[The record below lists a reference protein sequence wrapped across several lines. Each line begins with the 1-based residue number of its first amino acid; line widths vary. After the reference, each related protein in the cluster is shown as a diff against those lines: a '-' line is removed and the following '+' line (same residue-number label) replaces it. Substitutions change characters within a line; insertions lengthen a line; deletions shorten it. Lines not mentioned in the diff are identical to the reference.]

1 MTRMKQTVILSLVI
15 AAILTLPMVSVGQQ
29 PNPQIASLL
38 PDYYR
43 IKDALVK
50 NHAGA
55 AAAAAA
61 DFSRSA
67 EALALSK
74 SASKQKKT
82 STLHNRMIDDAIS
95 IAATQNLAE
104 QRSSFQSLSQKLITL
119 SKGAKLPQPA
129 YIAYCPMKKAYWLSR
144 EKEIENP
151 YYGSE
156 MLTCGN
162 ITGTIK

>member
-1 MTRMKQTVILSLVI
+1 MKQTVIFSLVI
-15 AAILTLPMVSVGQQ
+15 AAIMTLPTVSIGQQ
-29 PNPQIASLL
+29 PNSQVASLL

-50 NHAGA
+50 NHAAA

-67 EALALSK
+67 EALALSD
-74 SASKQKKT
+74 SAPKQKKT
-82 STLHNRMIDDAIS
+82 STLRSRMIDDAIS
-95 IAATQNLAE
+95 IAATQNLSE
-104 QRSSFQSLSQKLITL
+104 QRSSFQSLSQKLISL

>member
-1 MTRMKQTVILSLVI
+1 MTRMKQTVIFCLAI
-15 AAILTLPMVSVGQQ
+15 AAILTLPTVSVSQK
-29 PNPQIASLL
+29 PSSHVASLL

-43 IKDALVK
+43 IKEALVK
-50 NHAGA
+50 NHPGA

-61 DFSRSA
+61 DFTRSA

-74 SASKQKKT
+74 SAPKQKKS
-82 STLHNRMIDDAIS
+82 STLHSRMIDDAIT

-104 QRSSFQSLSQKLITL
+104 QSSSFQSLSQKLITL

-129 YIAYCPMKKAYWLSR
+129 YIAYCPMKKAYWLSN

>member
-15 AAILTLPMVSVGQQ
+15 AAILTLPTISVGQQ
-29 PNPQIASLL
+29 PNSQVAALL

-43 IKDALVK
+43 IKEALVK
-50 NHAGA
+50 NHPGG

-74 SASKQKKT
+74 SAPKQKKAGALFT
-82 STLHNRMIDDAIS
+82 RMIDDAIN
-95 IAATQNLAE
+95 IAATQSLAE
-104 QRSSFQSLSQKLITL
+104 QRSSFQNLSQKLITL

>member
-1 MTRMKQTVILSLVI
+1 MTRMKQTVIFSLVI
-15 AAILTLPMVSVGQQ
+15 AAILTLPTVSVSQQ
-29 PNPQIASLL
+29 PNSQVASLL

-50 NHAGA
+50 NHAGG

-74 SASKQKKT
+74 SAPKQKK
-82 STLHNRMIDDAIS
+82 SSNIHSRMIDDAIN

-104 QRSSFQSLSQKLITL
+104 QRASFQSLSQKLISL

-129 YIAYCPMKKAYWLSR
+129 YIAYCPMKKAYWLTM